1 MFNWLSYR
9 LRLYKLNFQ
18 QWKYDREAGRQF
30 KLGKKKNDPEFAD
43 NWYDSV
49 GHYEY
54 EELAWKRKALVS
66 HSLISEADS
75 LHLPRPQY
83 NDKEKWDSNCPE
95 HVERT
100 LALTPE
106 AMTEL
111 RTTIRKEKRERR
123 ETVEWWVKIIG
134 GLITIGT
141 GLVGALIGL
150 VSVWKHK

>member
-1 MFNWLSYR
+1 M
-9 LRLYKLNFQ
+9 
-18 QWKYDREAGRQF
+18 
-30 KLGKKKNDPEFAD
+30 
-43 NWYDSV
+43 

-66 HSLISEADS
+66 QSLINEADG

-95 HVERT
+95 HVERI